1 VTLGGFGLLYGDDVS
16 WQHQAADLSRQ
27 NATLHEQLLTTQGS
41 LTTAQQTIQDL
52 KTQAQHPKLG
62 IWNVQ
67 QHIDG
72 PDYYLAGGVPDTFTY
87 HLVASSSGPM
97 WVSILTFEQFASA
110 VDCVHAGTGNTLYCM
125 NHQPGTFKT
134 WENVTDVN
142 FDFHQA
148 EGCAN
153 YLVVFTAGR
162 AVTVTPNV
170 SVTYN
175 PAPTF
180 TGDC

>member
-1 VTLGGFGLLYGDDVS
+1 
-16 WQHQAADLSRQ
+16 
-27 NATLHEQLLTTQGS
+27 
-41 LTTAQQTIQDL
+41 
-52 KTQAQHPKLG
+52 
-62 IWNVQ
+62 
-67 QHIDG
+67 
-72 PDYYLAGGVPDTFTY
+72 
-87 HLVASSSGPM
+87 
-97 WVSILTFEQFASA
+97 
-110 VDCVHAGTGNTLYCM
+110 
-125 NHQPGTFKT
+125 
-134 WENVTDVN
+134 VN